1 MARRDIPRHNGDANT
16 SSDAVAQHDET
27 SPLLAAAQPVHGN
40 VPPGAKAVPGLFW
53 IEAALFTNVFLAGFD
68 GTVTASTY
76 AVITSEFQSA
86 NLAAWISTS
95 YLVTTTALQPLYGRL
110 SDIVG
115 RRACLLAATLL
126 FGLGCLGCALSPN
139 LGLLIAMRALAGAGG
154 GGLMTMAT
162 IINTDLIAPEQRG
175 MYQAGQNILHGV
187 GAILGASL
195 GGTLAGWL
203 GWRFAFLV
211 QVPICLAALV
221 VARVVVP
228 KSIVPRRHRAI
239 VKPDV
244 DGDGDG
250 IDADVESVVGGNA
263 REPSTATA
271 TVTRPMSTWEQ
282 VDFLGA
288 VLLIAGL
295 SLFLAALSAGSNNGG
310 AGAGAALAWAQPS
323 VLGCLGGS
331 IVLLAVFFAVEA
343 RTTAVPLLPL
353 SMLHGVERVSLLVAN
368 VCLGMSG
375 YGFLFLMPL
384 FFQAVLLDSAAV
396 AGLRLVASS
405 LATPLGGLTTGLAM
419 KFLAP
424 RYAASGPNALL
435 TALARGGALVLLAG
449 GVANLALGMHDP
461 SWHYA
466 AYLTVGGFGQGM
478 SYPASLFRF
487 IGACD
492 FGEHAVA
499 TYLVYL
505 VRSVGSV
512 AGVAAISTIV
522 QTHLLA
528 RLTDVFAGTPGGAEL
543 IDTLTHSVE
552 ALRDL
557 PADTRVVVQGIYYEA
572 CRRGL
577 YFLLAVGSVT
587 VVCTLLLST
596 KPRK

>member
-1 MARRDIPRHNGDANT
+1 MARHEISGRHG
-16 SSDAVAQHDET
+16 SPLPSDADTTRCDET
-27 SPLLAAAQPVHGN
+27 SPLLSTKAAADEPSSA
-40 VPPGAKAVPGLFW
+40 PVPGLFW
-53 IEAALFTNVFLAGFD
+53 IEAALLTNVFLAGFD

-76 AVITSEFQSA
+76 AVIASEFQSA
-86 NLAAWISTS
+86 NLASWISTS

-115 RRACLLAATLL
+115 RRACLLAATAL
-126 FGLGCLGCALSPN
+126 FGLGCLGCALSPD
-139 LGLLIAMRALAGAGG
+139 LGMLIAMRALAGAGG

-162 IINTDLIAPEQRG
+162 IINTDLVAPEKRG
-175 MYQAGQNILHGV
+175 MYQAAQNILHGV
-187 GAILGASL
+187 GSILGASL
-195 GGTLAGWL
+195 GGTMAGFL
-203 GWRFAFLV
+203 GWRFSFLV
-211 QVPICLAALV
+211 QVPICMAALV

-228 KSIVPRRHRAI
+228 ARINPQGHVAAGVAAGVVSGV
-239 VKPDV
+239 V
-244 DGDGDG
+244 DDSNADIESSGDDTE
-250 IDADVESVVGGNA
+250 IPAAA
-263 REPSTATA
+263 RP
-271 TVTRPMSTWEQ
+271 VSTWDQ
-282 VDFLGA
+282 IDFLGA
-288 VLLIAGL
+288 MLLIAGL
-295 SLFLAALSAGSNNGG
+295 SLFLAALSAGSNSSGG
-310 AGAGAALAWAQPS
+310 LSWTSPS

-331 IVLLAVFFAVEA
+331 IALLAAFLAVEA

-353 SMLHGVERVSLLVAN
+353 GMLHGVDRVSLLVAN

-384 FFQAVLLDSAAV
+384 FFQAVLLDSASV

-419 KFLAP
+419 KYFAT
-424 RYAASGPNALL
+424 RSQTTLL
-435 TALARGGALVLLAG
+435 TSLARAGAVVLFVGGII
-449 GVANLALGMHDP
+449 NLALGMHDP
-461 SWHYA
+461 SWMYA

-512 AGVAAISTIV
+512 CGVAAISTIV
-522 QTHLLA
+522 QTHLVK
-528 RLTDVFAGTPGGAEL
+528 RLTDIFGGTPGGADL

-557 PADTRVVVQGIYYEA
+557 PAETRAVVQGLYYES

-577 YFLLAVGSVT
+577 YFLLGVSSVT
-587 VVCTLLLST
+587 VFCTLLLST
-596 KPRK
+596 KKAAAR

>member
-1 MARRDIPRHNGDANT
+1 MARHDIPRHNGNANASTDA
-16 SSDAVAQHDET
+16 AVQHGET
-27 SPLLAAAQPVHGN
+27 SPLLAATQPIHGN
-40 VPPGAKAVPGLFW
+40 VPPGAKAVPGLLW

-228 KSIVPRRHRAI
+228 KSIVPRRHRAV
-239 VKPDV
+239 VKPD
-244 DGDGDG
+244 GDA
-250 IDADVESVVGGNA
+250 ADVESVVGGNA
-263 REPSTATA
+263 RGPSTATA
-271 TVTRPMSTWEQ
+271 TRPMSTWEQ

-310 AGAGAALAWAQPS
+310 AGAALAWAQPS

-331 IVLLAVFFAVEA
+331 IVLLVAFLAVEA

-424 RYAASGPNALL
+424 RYAANANALL

-449 GVANLALGMHDP
+449 GVTNLALGMHDP

-552 ALRDL
+552 ALREL
-557 PADTRVVVQGIYYEA
+557 PTDTRVVVQGIYYEA

-587 VVCTLLLST
+587 VVCTFLLST

>member
-1 MARRDIPRHNGDANT
+1 MARHDIPSRNGEAS
-16 SSDAVAQHDET
+16 SSDSDTITQHDET
-27 SPLLAAAQPVHGN
+27 SPLLSPNKPTDDGLSTST
-40 VPPGAKAVPGLFW
+40 PIPGLFW

-86 NLAAWISTS
+86 NLASWISTS

-115 RRACLLAATLL
+115 RRACLLAATTL
-126 FGLGCLGCALSPN
+126 FGLGCLGCALSPD
-139 LGLLIAMRALAGAGG
+139 LGMLIAMRALAGAGG

-175 MYQAGQNILHGV
+175 MYQATQNILHGV
-187 GAILGASL
+187 GSILGASL
-195 GGTLAGWL
+195 GGTIAGIL
-203 GWRFAFLV
+203 GWRFSFLV
-211 QVPICLAALV
+211 QVPICMAALV
-221 VARVVVP
+221 VARLVVP
-228 KSIVPRRHRAI
+228 AKIMPRRQVA
-239 VKPDV
+239 VKVV
-244 DGDGDG
+244 DNSDTEESGDETPL
-250 IDADVESVVGGNA
+250 VK
-263 REPSTATA
+263 
-271 TVTRPMSTWEQ
+271 RPMSTWEQ

-288 VLLIAGL
+288 ILLIAGL
-295 SLFLAALSAGSNNGG
+295 SLFLAALSAGSNNSGDG
-310 AGAGAALAWAQPS
+310 LAWTNPS

-331 IVLLAVFFAVEA
+331 IVLLAAFLSVEA

-368 VCLGMSG
+368 VCLGISG

-384 FFQAVLLDSAAV
+384 FFQAVLLDSASV

-419 KFLAP
+419 KFLAK
-424 RYAASGPNALL
+424 RYEDSSLTLL
-435 TALARGGALVLLAG
+435 TTLARTGAIILFIGGIF
-449 GVANLALGMHDP
+449 NLALGMNDP
-461 SWHYA
+461 SWIYA

-478 SYPASLFRF
+478 SYPASLFSF

-512 AGVAAISTIV
+512 CGVAAISTIV
-522 QTHLLA
+522 QTHLVA
-528 RLTDVFAGTPGGAEL
+528 RLTDVFAGTPGGADL

-557 PADTRVVVQGIYYEA
+557 PIERRTIVQGIYYEA

-577 YFLLAVGSVT
+577 YFLLGVSCAT
-587 VVCTLLLST
+587 VFCTLLLST
-596 KPRK
+596 KKVQRQ